1 MVFFSFEFPKCMF
14 CTTFLMELD
23 HAYECGYDTLAAC
36 GAFIGHNNKENT
48 CKIPLPDGKRIKQ
61 AVIGHIN
68 TA

>member
-1 MVFFSFEFPKCMF
+1 
-14 CTTFLMELD
+14 MELD
-23 HAYECGYDTLAAC
+23 HAYECGYDMLAAC